1 MNTQTIVSSPL
12 RLSLLGGGTDIP
24 HIINKL
30 NRGKTISASINLYV
44 TVGCTSLPFFRGIK
58 LKYSTTEIVDDI
70 DSIIHPIFKEVLNYF
85 NYNLDNYPGLEI
97 FSTASIPSGNG
108 LGSSAAFT
116 SSLVQCIA
124 KHLKNEVYSKEKLLE
139 LASSIERNSGNKN
152 IGFQDQISS
161 IWGSFASTVYKPDKI
176 EVKYPSKEWERG
188 MRDLIEKRGFLLKT
202 ESRTGLSSNFI
213 EAHFLEKNIEVYE
226 QILNLA
232 EELDITDSTFNE
244 QKVIEL
250 LVESSK
256 ISKAT
261 KVRTRLVE
269 ELETSLKDAGA
280 IYTKQLGA
288 GGGGFIFCLFEKEP
302 DKIPPNLKK
311 LMLKPKISNG
321 GLRIL

>member
-1 MNTQTIVSSPL
+1 
-12 RLSLLGGGTDIP
+12 
-24 HIINKL
+24 
-30 NRGKTISASINLYV
+30 
-44 TVGCTSLPFFRGIK
+44 
-58 LKYSTTEIVDDI
+58 
-70 DSIIHPIFKEVLNYF
+70 
-85 NYNLDNYPGLEI
+85 
-97 FSTASIPSGNG
+97 
-108 LGSSAAFT
+108 
-116 SSLVQCIA
+116 
-124 KHLKNEVYSKEKLLE
+124 
-139 LASSIERNSGNKN
+139 
-152 IGFQDQISS
+152 
-161 IWGSFASTVYKPDKI
+161 
-176 EVKYPSKEWERG
+176 

-213 EAHFLEKNIEVYE
+213 EADLLEKNIKVYE

-261 KVRTRLVE
+261 KVRTRLIE
-269 ELETSLKDAGA
+269 ELETCLKDAGA

-311 LMLKPKISNG
+311 LMLKPKISND